1 MILDIYQIRGML
13 FMPMEI
19 YGDIKELETKVFYSP
34 VIELVCAIHL
44 LTDPAH
50 HEYEL
55 KWADEVVSQLDEE
68 ELEALR
74 GISHYPSGGIEL
86 LNFVLESG
94 ELLNIDNYINY
105 IAQSDIIDF
114 FFFILNEDIE
124 KTKIKKSFT
133 SKNERYK
140 IQEKIKWLVEEKDLM
155 YFFDNPQEIKAR
167 AIKVLKAVKEKGF
180 LERLE
185 QGKDRLDEG
194 VSYVKEFLDKDSI
207 EIALEKITGKP
218 KKVFMGYKEYNIIPS
233 YFVSPRMIR
242 IFSKDRLYVVF
253 DCRVTRDKK
262 EALLD
267 ELSSLLKVIDD
278 KSRME
283 ILRILVNNK
292 SYGKALSDII
302 GISTPTVSHHLEVL
316 KKAGLVKEEKIRN
329 IKYFYAEK
337 ERLKRIIE
345 DINKYFFS
353 AE

>member
-1 MILDIYQIRGML
+1 
-13 FMPMEI
+13 MPMEI
-19 YGDIKELETKVFYSP
+19 YSGVIKPESKVFFSP
-34 VIELVCAIHL
+34 VIELVCAVHL

-55 KWADEVVSQLDEE
+55 KWAEEVISRLNAE
-68 ELEALR
+68 ELDALHTIR
-74 GISHYPSGGIEL
+74 HYPSNGIEL
-86 LNFVLESG
+86 LNFVLDSK
-94 ELLNIDNYINY
+94 ELLNIDNFINH
-105 IAQSDIIDF
+105 ISQSDIVEF
-114 FFFILNEDIE
+114 FFFLLNEDIE
-124 KTKIKKSFT
+124 RARIKKAFA

-140 IQEKIKWLVEEKDLM
+140 IQEKIKWLVEENDLM
-155 YFFDNPQEIKAR
+155 YFFENPHDIKE
-167 AIKVLKAVKEKGF
+167 KAVKILRAIMAKGF
-180 LERLE
+180 LDRLE
-185 QGKDRLDEG
+185 QGKDKLYEG
-194 VSYVKEFLDKDSI
+194 VSYVSEFLNKDSI
-207 EIALEKITGKP
+207 EVVLEKITGKTR
-218 KKVFMGYKEYNIIPS
+218 KVFIGYKEYNIIPS

-242 IFSKDRLYVVF
+242 IYSNDRLYVVF

-316 KKAGLVKEEKIRN
+316 KKADLVKEEKIRN

-337 ERLKRIIE
+337 ERLKKIIE